1 MLTESIEILLSTK
14 ISTLP
19 IELNEELLKTK
30 LFYSPWNTIWLTS
43 LIWSYSIITS
53 LWSVFIIWLTFVIFE
68 VAKLIFVCSLLI
80 KVLKLSKFECVILI
94 LDFWSLIKVLKL
106 SKFECVILILD
117 FWSLIKVLK
126 LSKFESEIMMFDY
139 WPLIKTT
146 EVLEEFMFVML
157 ILTYIRSEQS
167 CVQLQGMI
175 QIKTPS

>member
-106 SKFECVILILD
+106 SKFE
-117 FWSLIKVLK
+117 
-126 LSKFESEIMMFDY
+126 SEIMMFDY
-139 WPLIKTT
+139 WPLIKMT
-146 EVLEEFMFVML
+146 EVLVEFMFVML

-167 CVQLQGMI
+167 CCVQLQGMI
-175 QIKTPS
+175 QIKAPS